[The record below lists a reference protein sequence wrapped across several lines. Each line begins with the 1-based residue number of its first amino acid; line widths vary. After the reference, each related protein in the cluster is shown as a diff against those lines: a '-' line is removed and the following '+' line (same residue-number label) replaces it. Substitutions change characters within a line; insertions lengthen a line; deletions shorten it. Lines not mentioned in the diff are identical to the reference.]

1 MSDKSGMHCAN
12 AKLMPAGHI
21 AALLIALLMAGCAG
35 LDKAP
40 TSNLGRIE
48 STQGTTV
55 APILVAAPTAV
66 PVTSTNAMPSIDAI
80 SVAAVSLDPTTTPS
94 SESRLLGQTAAK
106 ATAPTAATS
115 AKAVA
120 SPVPA
125 VQVAKKDSAP
135 SPPARSAAAPSLD
148 MKSLEARLKDTQAI
162 GVFTKLALKN
172 QVNDLLDQF
181 RAYYRGQLK
190 TTLADLRRPYE
201 MLLQKV
207 LALLQDGDPPLAGAI
222 VASREAIWG
231 ILADPAKF
239 ATI

>member
-1 MSDKSGMHCAN
+1 MHCAN
-12 AKLMPAGHI
+12 EKSMPAGHI
-21 AALLIALLMAGCAG
+21 VALLFAFLMAGCAG
-35 LDKAP
+35 LQKAP
-40 TSNLGRIE
+40 VGEIIVKDPV
-48 STQGTTV
+48 QGAAIAPAPVTDPV
-55 APILVAAPTAV
+55 AAASPPPAAAAEAPIIAVSPDPTLTAPPVPKPMEQPVVKSAV
-66 PVTSTNAMPSIDAI
+66 PSI
-80 SVAAVSLDPTTTPS
+80 
-94 SESRLLGQTAAK
+94 TAPAK
-106 ATAPTAATS
+106 AH
-115 AKAVA
+115 A
-120 SPVPA
+120 SPAPA
-125 VQVAKKDSAP
+125 SQPAK
-135 SPPARSAAAPSLD
+135 SPPAVAKSATTPPLD

-162 GVFTKLALKN
+162 GVFTKIALKN

-181 RAYYRGQLK
+181 RAYYQGRLK